1 MVKPVT
7 NTDWQL
13 LPGLSGN
20 SWRNPQRSDEVYRF
34 SPGQP
39 LPSVNRQREFR
50 ILRQLRYSQLGTRPK
65 CYRSGQLIVE
75 WIEGTP
81 LKHQQFTAQNQALL
95 QLITRLHRQPLFGY
109 RLPLSALLQR
119 YWQLCRQHHPRWL
132 RELKRLQRLGEPR
145 PLRLVPLHMDIH
157 PGNIIASEQGLRLID
172 WEYSADG
179 DIALEL
185 ATLCLQDSSQAEAW
199 ISAYAQAF
207 TLETARLRSQVKR
220 WQPWLLLLQA
230 SWFQLRAEQTQCA
243 VITKQ
248 AAESWQTLLLS
259 LN

>member
-7 NTDWQL
+7 NADWQL
-13 LPGLSGN
+13 LPGLSGS
-20 SWRNPQRSDEVYRF
+20 SWRNPHWHDDVYRF
-34 SPGQP
+34 PPAQP
-39 LPSVNRQREFR
+39 LPFVNRQREFR
-50 ILRQLRYSQLGTRPK
+50 ILRQLRHSQLAIRPK
-65 CYRSGQLIVE
+65 EYNSGRLTVE
-75 WIEGTP
+75 WVEGTP
-81 LKHQQFTAQNQALL
+81 LAGERFTAKNRELL
-95 QLITRLHRQPLFGY
+95 QLIIRLHQQPLFGY
-109 RLPLSALLQR
+109 RLPLLSLLQN
-119 YWQLCRQHHPRWL
+119 YWQLCRQRHPLWL

-145 PLRLVPLHMDIH
+145 PLRLVPLHMDLH
-157 PGNIIASEQGLRLID
+157 PGNIIQSEHGLRVID

-185 ATLCLQDSSQAEAW
+185 ATLCLQDISQSEAW

-243 VITKQ
+243 TMVEQ
-248 AAESWQTLLLS
+248 AAESWRYLLPY
-259 LN
+259 